1 MKFCIN
7 KSGVLYKELLELNNG
22 DVGLAID
29 AHHTMNYLID
39 NGFIS
44 SKRYNINGQLKYM
57 IPKQG
62 YTEKQIANQNKGNYS
77 KVKNFKTVEELDRIL
92 TERDIDWITFKETKN
107 AHVITLGPNINYAK
121 IRETD
126 LLNKKKLEVK
136 SLKQLTLDFPEISKK
151 DLTNY
156 FNTCK

>member
-7 KSGVLYKELLELNNG
+7 KNGVLYKELLSLNNG

-29 AHHTMNYLID
+29 AHHTMDFLI
-39 NGFIS
+39 NNNFIT

-57 IPKQG
+57 ILKQG
-62 YTEKQIANQNKGNYS
+62 YTEKQIANQTKGDYS

-107 AHVITLGPNINYAK
+107 AHVITLGPNVNYAK
-121 IRETD
+121 IRTNIELTQ
-126 LLNKKKLEVK
+126 KKLNEK
-136 SLKQLTLDFPEISKK
+136 SLKQLQLEFPEVANKLEQQDK
-151 DLTNY
+151 N
-156 FNTCK
+156 C